1 MMDNNKKNE
10 PKLDLNSTPSG
21 NRKHI
26 VIMGRCNVGKSSLLN
41 AIIGQDVA
49 IVSSVRGTTTDPV
62 LKSMEFLPLGPV
74 VFIDTAGLDDE
85 GGLGKLRVKKS
96 KKIMQRADYVLLVHS
111 IDDFDESHHMDTLYQ
126 LKVHNVP
133 YLIVFNKIDQ
143 ASPELLESM
152 KSKFPK
158 AVFVSVNDM
167 SSIHHLK
174 NVMVDELKT
183 IEEDPP
189 IIGDILSYGSTAVL
203 VVPVDSE
210 APKGRIILPQVQI
223 IRDCLDHGIKV
234 HVVRETELEQA
245 IDELKNIDLVIT
257 DSQAFELVNKIVPEN
272 IPLTSFSILF
282 ARHKGDLGTFIEGS
296 KVISSLKD
304 GARILISESCTH
316 NHTHEDIGRVKI
328 PNLLN
333 KSTGK
338 NFEYVFSMGHD
349 FQDDLKGFDLI
360 IHCGSCMLN
369 RKTMLS
375 RISLAQRSGV
385 PITNYGVVLAYINKI
400 LDRTTRVNGLH

>member
-1 MMDNNKKNE
+1 MTINNKQKELELN
-10 PKLDLNSTPSG
+10 LNSTPSG

-41 AIIGQDVA
+41 AIVGQEVA
-49 IVSSVRGTTTDPV
+49 IVSSIRGTTTDPV

-85 GGLGKLRVKKS
+85 GGLGRLRVQKS
-96 KKIMQRADYVLLVHS
+96 KKVLQRADYALLVHS
-111 IDDFDESHHMDTLYQ
+111 IDDFDENHHVETLYQ
-126 LKVHNVP
+126 LKVLNVP

-143 ASPELLESM
+143 AGEDLLNSM
-152 KSKFPK
+152 RSKFPK
-158 AVFVSVNDM
+158 AVFVSANDM
-167 SSIHHLK
+167 NSIHHLK
-174 NVMVDELKT
+174 NVMINELMT
-183 IEEDPP
+183 IEEDPS
-189 IIGDILSYGSTAVL
+189 IIGDLLSYGGTAVL

-210 APKGRIILPQVQI
+210 APKGRIILPQVQV

-245 IDELKNIDLVIT
+245 IKELKHIDLVIT
-257 DSQAFELVNKIVPEN
+257 DSQAFDLVSQIVPQD

-282 ARHKGDLGTFIEGS
+282 ARHKGDLSTFIEGS

-328 PNLLN
+328 PSLLN
-333 KSTGK
+333 RSTGK
-338 NFEYVFSMGHD
+338 SFEYIFSMGHD
-349 FQDDLKGFDLI
+349 FQEDLHGFDLI
-360 IHCGSCMLN
+360 IHCGSCMIN

-375 RISLAQRSGV
+375 RISLAKRHGV
-385 PITNYGVVLAYINKI
+385 PITNYGVVLAYINNI
-400 LDRTTRVNGLH
+400 LDRTTKVEGML